1 MTEQETEVIKLAHAI
16 AKTIDIEMSPP
27 ESVTPF
33 IEAFAKGCI
42 ALGSAQREKEL
53 LDVGMEPALTVH
65 VDANGC
71 VAYSYANYE
80 LKQWA
85 NAFYTATQLA
95 AARLQGE
102 RSRDA
107 EIEALKRTE
116 VVDLLQA
123 NAELLTERD
132 ALQAQLAGT
141 KHCLAAMNDRA
152 VELERQLVQEQ
163 TRTESLKDTLGR
175 SFESGMKS
183 ITELLA
189 ERNALRAQL
198 AELTGQRTDAAVTIS
213 ADGGRIGELTQ
224 QVCELAE
231 AVRHKDAYIAQL
243 AKKREPLTDEQL
255 LNILTTVDPMT
266 RRLPIG
272 FKAFAR
278 AIEQAI
284 KGVK

>member
-1 MTEQETEVIKLAHAI
+1 MTEKLGDDLLKALRGFDMNYLLI
-16 AKTIDIEMSPP
+16 ANIPIGEF
-27 ESVTPF
+27 V
-33 IEAFAKGCI
+33 
-42 ALGSAQREKEL
+42 L
-53 LDVGMEPALTVH
+53 ALT
-65 VDANGC
+65 
-71 VAYSYANYE
+71 
-80 LKQWA
+80 
-85 NAFYTATQLA
+85 
-95 AARLQGE
+95 RLQ
-102 RSRDA
+102 DA
-107 EIEALKRTE
+107 VSSMEA
-116 VVDLLQA
+116 
-123 NAELLTERD
+123 ERD

-141 KHCLAAMNDRA
+141 RHCLAAMNDRA
-152 VELERQLVQEQ
+152 VELERQLVQAQ
-163 TRTESLKDTLGR
+163 THTESLKGTLGR
-175 SFESGMKS
+175 TLESGIKH
-183 ITELLA
+183 ITELRA
-189 ERNALRAQL
+189 ERDALRAQL